1 MRLESVFV
9 WFLARMPNVV
19 SMIAIQM
26 IVTEIGAIRFTATG
40 VMIAMVGGIHE
51 ITMTREVVIDVIDAT
66 SIGAM
71 IGEILHVEMTEETIE
86 GMIATHG
93 MIDVTTEAETTVIDE
108 MIDEMNVEVVTTA
121 VTDVTCGGLMMIEG
135 FGENTVE
142 LMITIVIDAATIG
155 GMSTVISV
163 DEMIKAVIAV
173 VIFVWILAKLVA
185 LVTAAVVV
193 TLVSPLRSAHGTT
206 AAIVRL
212 SAVPQEL
219 VVLTNLPVMKARTV
233 ATIAADLTLHR
244 SHRKIFHPI

>member
-51 ITMTREVVIDVIDAT
+51 IMMTREVVIDVIDAT
-66 SIGAM
+66 SIDAM
-71 IGEILHVEMTEETIE
+71 TGEIVHVEMTEETIE

-108 MIDEMNVEVVTTA
+108 MNVEVVTTA
-121 VTDVTCGGLMMIEG
+121 VTDVTSGGLMMIEG

-142 LMITIVIDAATIG
+142 LTITIVIDAATIG

-173 VIFVWILAKLVA
+173 AIFVWILAKLVV

-212 SAVPQEL
+212 SAVPQEP

-233 ATIAADLTLHR
+233 ATIAADLTRHH